1 MRVRSKLAD
10 VEFLFGA
17 VERKDNGLVITS
29 HPSQTMK
36 SKVYVS
42 PQDVVAFL
50 GCLCRSPS
58 ALLFVLGLPVFY
70 FRARGDKRA
79 GKKAGPGRPA
89 SR

>member
-10 VEFLFGA
+10 VEFLFGG

-42 PQDVVAFL
+42 PQDVTAFL
-50 GCLCRSPS
+50 GCLFRSPS
-58 ALLFVLGLPVFY
+58 ALFFVLGLPIFW
-70 FRARGDKRA
+70 FRARGDKKTN
-79 GKKAGPGRPA
+79 KKAGPGRPA
-89 SR
+89 

>member
-10 VEFLFGA
+10 VEFLFGE

-50 GCLCRSPS
+50 GCLFRSPS
-58 ALLFVLGLPVFY
+58 ALLWLLGLPVFW
-70 FRARGDKRA
+70 FRARG
-79 GKKAGPGRPA
+79 GKKPGRGA
-89 SR
+89 RGQ